1 VGVAVG
7 DGTQDQLVEE
17 MGSDYQVLGRSTVEP
32 PARWAGW
39 GSASQP
45 DRRRR
50 SLVLSHPSKII
61 SGGLGKFADLT

>member
-7 DGTQDQLVEE
+7 DGTQDQLVEG
-17 MGSDYQVLGRSTVEP
+17 MGSDYQALRRSIMEP
-32 PARWAGW
+32 PARWA

-50 SLVLSHPSKII
+50 SLVLSHPGKII